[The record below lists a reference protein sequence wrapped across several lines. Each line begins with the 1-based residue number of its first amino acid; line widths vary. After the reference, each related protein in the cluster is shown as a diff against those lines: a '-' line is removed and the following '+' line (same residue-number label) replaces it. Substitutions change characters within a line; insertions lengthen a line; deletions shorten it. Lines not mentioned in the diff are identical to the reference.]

1 MLPFIGSVMGNGKSH
16 GPMASETQVTSPA
29 WPLLRCLEL
38 QKLMIVDI
46 GLSRNIYP
54 YVLGKL

>member
-1 MLPFIGSVMGNGKSH
+1 MGNGKSH